1 MIRSALAVLA
11 ILVPASMAHAAD
23 AVPGAANA
31 IHLSDAAGVV
41 YFTKESGGLR
51 VVATV
56 SPVEGASPVRFVST
70 LADGQSM
77 ELAVPGKAGTEAGE
91 VRVVRVGDTIR
102 IEESGKPEVRAS
114 LD

>member
-1 MIRSALAVLA
+1 MIRSTLSALAFLA
-11 ILVPASMAHAAD
+11 AASTAHAAD

-41 YFTKESGGLR
+41 YFTEEKDGLR

-56 SPVEGASPVRFVST
+56 SPVEGAAPVRFVST

-77 ELAVPGKAGTEAGE
+77 ELAIPGKAGTEAGE
-91 VRVVRVGDTIR
+91 VRVLRVGDTIR
-102 IEESGKPEVRAS
+102 IDESGKPEIRAS